1 MTLFFYF
8 YIMPSNNINFQKM
21 KKLRTTIIQSELHW
35 ENADANRAMFSE
47 KIQKLKDK
55 TDLIILPE
63 MFTTGFSMNAAKL
76 SEEKNGATVNW
87 MISEAKKNDCAIT
100 GSVIISENGNFYNRL
115 FFVFP
120 DGSYKKYDKKHTFTL
135 AKENET
141 YQAGTERLVVE
152 YKGWKICPL
161 VCYDL
166 RFPVWA
172 RNTEDYDVLIYV
184 ANWPEKRIL
193 AWDTLLRARAIEN
206 MCYCI
211 GVNRIGQDGNGHNY
225 IGHSA
230 IYDVLGKQV
239 SQSNFESDF
248 IETSTLDMEDLQ
260 SNRKHLQFLNDR
272 DTFTLK

>member
-1 MTLFFYF
+1 MNETLK
-8 YIMPSNNINFQKM
+8 I
-21 KKLRTTIIQSELHW
+21 TIIQSELHW
-35 ENADANRAMFSE
+35 ENAESNLVMFSE
-47 KIQKLKDK
+47 KIQNIEDK
-55 TDLIILPE
+55 TDLIVLPE
-63 MFTTGFSMNAAKL
+63 MFTTGFSMNAENLAEPNDGETFK
-76 SEEKNGATVNW
+76 W
-87 MISEAKKNDCAIT
+87 MVSEAKKNNCAIT

-120 DGSYKKYDKKHTFTL
+120 DGSFQKYDKKHTFTL

-141 YQAGTERLVVE
+141 YSTGTERLTVN

-172 RNTEDYDVLIYV
+172 RNTVDYDVLIYV
-184 ANWPEKRIL
+184 ANWPKVRTL

-206 MCYCI
+206 MTYCI
-211 GVNRIGQDGNGHNY
+211 GVNRVGFDGNDHEY

-230 IYDVLGKQV
+230 VYDVLGKQV
-239 SQSNFESDF
+239 SKSNL
-248 IETSTLDMEDLQ
+248 ETEFNETIVLEKEHVE

-272 DTFTLK
+272 DSFTLT